1 VFIVCDKKVRYSDA
15 KKKELHV
22 FPQAG
27 IVIDSGYVDLHKRV
41 ARRSSAGADPER
53 FYFCG
58 HELKMRESFRY
69 PHFLLKFSAQKFASS
84 VNF

>member
-27 IVIDSGYVDLHKRV
+27 IVIDSGYVDLHKRM
-41 ARRSSAGADPER
+41 ARGSSAGADPQR
-53 FYFCG
+53 FYFRRD
-58 HELKMRESFRY
+58 ELKVCKSVS
-69 PHFLLKFSAQKFASS
+69 LSS
-84 VNF
+84 IFTQI